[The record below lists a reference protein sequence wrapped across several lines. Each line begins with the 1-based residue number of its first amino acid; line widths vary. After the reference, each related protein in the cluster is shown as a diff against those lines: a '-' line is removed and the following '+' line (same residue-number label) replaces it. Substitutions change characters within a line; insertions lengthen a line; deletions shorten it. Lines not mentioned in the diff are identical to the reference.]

1 MGVWNTY
8 EVYDGEKLVARG
20 HGAEIAPLVGLSP
33 LQLGG
38 KLSHTSEATL
48 HGLRVVVADR
58 ARPPK
63 PKEDAYERW
72 DRMTAYYR
80 KLWGIP
86 RSDGGK
92 D

>member
-1 MGVWNTY
+1 MCVNTY
-8 EVYDGEKLVARG
+8 EVYDGKKLVARG
-20 HGAEIAPLVGLSP
+20 HGAEIAPLVGLTTK
-33 LQLGG
+33 QLGCR
-38 KLSHTSEATL
+38 LSCASEATL
-48 HGLRVVVADR
+48 NGLRVVVANR